1 VNELSIFNQYERDIL
16 LFEEAREQKD
26 IDMFIENSY
35 ICDIYSDVISPNKKK
50 FKIGVVFNS
59 SLYSS
64 ALGNSMCRQLDVDIA
79 FLVNLNKEKIE
90 VRTAKEDI
98 NLNRLMKEYFRGGGH
113 QKAAG
118 GFIGNVTDSIIRN
131 LLSGFCTV
139 YAIEKAKKQDAVAV
153 MLKKYFNDL
162 FYNNRVQ
169 TFIYMDLTE
178 WRIYDQYMIEFLIRN
193 RILDN
198 GYDDYVHVCHQ
209 LMIPDTFSIDYDK
222 TFFRAF
228 EKNSKK
234 LLSKSN
240 RAGYPEDI
248 ISYGTTFASRYEKYF
263 KFKYDFR
270 QMINS
275 GQPFPDELMYAILDN
290 KLATDDHPE
299 VCKWRNILIKYFNP
313 EDGDITDAELEAVE
327 ELPFER
333 SVEAFYM
340 IPLLIF
346 CLEKSIET
354 LIN

>member
-1 VNELSIFNQYERDIL
+1 MFKLITHTDLDGVSCAILAKIAWKDNVDVSFCYLPSDVNASLLKLAKEEAWKKYNVVFITDLSFNVEILEQLGKLQGCLKLFDHHLTTIESFHEFPWACVHTDIDRKLTCGTELFYRYLQSKHLVGNRDYYVEQVRQYDTWDWYQKENRIPKYLSDVVNNFGLQYFYKTYLERLSVRDVNELNIFNQYERDIL

-139 YAIEKAKKQDAVAV
+139 YAIEKAKKQD
-153 MLKKYFNDL
+153 
-162 FYNNRVQ
+162 
-169 TFIYMDLTE
+169 
-178 WRIYDQYMIEFLIRN
+178 
-193 RILDN
+193 
-198 GYDDYVHVCHQ
+198 G
-209 LMIPDTFSIDYDK
+209 
-222 TFFRAF
+222 
-228 EKNSKK
+228 
-234 LLSKSN
+234 
-240 RAGYPEDI
+240 
-248 ISYGTTFASRYEKYF
+248 
-263 KFKYDFR
+263 
-270 QMINS
+270 
-275 GQPFPDELMYAILDN
+275 
-290 KLATDDHPE
+290 
-299 VCKWRNILIKYFNP
+299 
-313 EDGDITDAELEAVE
+313 
-327 ELPFER
+327 
-333 SVEAFYM
+333 
-340 IPLLIF
+340 
-346 CLEKSIET
+346 
-354 LIN
+354 